1 MFDYDPDYPNALI
14 QIFQRRRRANARRR
28 ISLFTA
34 NRQKG
39 SDDLLYRS
47 EYFYS
52 QHSSGALQQRVKRL
66 ERICIVLSVSILLL
80 GFAGIW
86 LALKTAKMIDTVA
99 LATKRVDLVC
109 DEIEDALNTHSQY
122 KCDNIVL

>member
-1 MFDYDPDYPNALI
+1 MKYNEDDFVPFKLSAFSL
-14 QIFQRRRRANARRR
+14 RA
-28 ISLFTA
+28 F
-34 NRQKG
+34 NR
-39 SDDLLYRS
+39 
-47 EYFYS
+47 
-52 QHSSGALQQRVKRL
+52 
-66 ERICIVLSVSILLL
+66 IVLSVSILLL

>member
-1 MFDYDPDYPNALI
+1 
-14 QIFQRRRRANARRR
+14 
-28 ISLFTA
+28 
-34 NRQKG
+34 
-39 SDDLLYRS
+39 
-47 EYFYS
+47 
-52 QHSSGALQQRVKRL
+52 
-66 ERICIVLSVSILLL
+66 LL